1 MESEWIIVIS
11 VDLNCDLGESF
22 GVFRVGNDE
31 EIMKYVSSVNIA
43 CGFHAGDPTIMN
55 RTVELACKN
64 DVKIGAHPGYPD
76 LTGFGRRNMNLTP
89 DEIYTN
95 VLYQI
100 GALNAFVIAHGTS
113 LHHVKPHGALY
124 NMCAIN
130 PQLADAVAKAVY
142 AFDPN
147 LTLYGLANSEL
158 IKAGKKYSLKTA
170 QEVFAD
176 RTYQANG
183 TLTPRT
189 ESNALI
195 TDEQQSIKQTIQ
207 MVLENQITCITGET
221 IPIMADTICLHG
233 DGEHALSF
241 VRKIRTA
248 FQNAGIAIK

>member
-1 MESEWIIVIS
+1 
-11 VDLNCDLGESF
+11 
-22 GVFRVGNDE
+22 
-31 EIMKYVSSVNIA
+31 
-43 CGFHAGDPTIMN
+43 MN

-100 GALNAFVIAHGTS
+100 GALNAFVIAHGNS

-158 IKAGKKYSLKTA
+158 IKAGEKYSLKTA

-241 VRKIRTA
+241 ARKIIMELR
-248 FQNAGIAIK
+248 NAGIVVK

>member
-1 MESEWIIVIS
+1 MESEWVIVLS

-22 GVFRVGNDE
+22 GVFRIGNDE

-43 CGFHAGDPTIMN
+43 CGFHAGDPIIMN

-64 DVKIGAHPGYPD
+64 NVKIGAHPGFPD

-89 DEIYTN
+89 DEVYAN

-100 GALNAFVIAHGTS
+100 GALNAFVIAHGTI

-124 NMCAIN
+124 NMSAVN
-130 PQLADAVAKAVY
+130 PYLADAVAKAVY
-142 AFDPN
+142 DFNPN

-158 IKAGKKYSLKTA
+158 IKAGERYSLKTA
-170 QEVFAD
+170 QEVFGD

-195 TDEQQSIKQTIQ
+195 TDELQSIKQTIQ

-221 IPIMADTICLHG
+221 IPITADTICLHG

-241 VRKIRTA
+241 AQKIRTVL
-248 FQNAGIAIK
+248 QNEGIVIK

>member
-1 MESEWIIVIS
+1 MLS

-22 GVFRVGNDE
+22 GVYRVGNDK
-31 EIMKYVSSVNIA
+31 EIMKFVSSVNIA

-55 RTVELACKN
+55 QTVELACQN
-64 DVKIGAHPGYPD
+64 DVKIGAHPGYLD
-76 LTGFGRRNMNLTP
+76 LTGFGRRNINLTP
-89 DEIYTN
+89 DEVYAN

-124 NMCAIN
+124 NMSAVN
-130 PQLADAVAKAVY
+130 PHLAEAVAKAVY
-142 AFDPN
+142 DFDPS

-158 IKAGKKYSLKTA
+158 IKAGEKYSLKTA

-176 RTYQANG
+176 RTYQADG

-195 TDEQQSIKQTIQ
+195 TDERQSINQTLQ
-207 MVLENQITCITGET
+207 MVLDNQITCITGET
-221 IPIMADTICLHG
+221 IPIVADTICLHG

-241 VRKIRTA
+241 AQKIRTA
-248 FQNAGIAIK
+248 FEKEGISIK

>member
-1 MESEWIIVIS
+1 MESEWIIVLS

-31 EIMKYVSSVNIA
+31 KIMKYVSSVNIA

-55 RTVELACKN
+55 QTVEIACKN

-89 DEIYTN
+89 DEVYAN

-113 LHHVKPHGALY
+113 LNHVKPHGALY
-124 NMCAIN
+124 NMCAVN
-130 PQLADAVAKAVY
+130 PHLAMAVAKAVY
-142 AFDPN
+142 DFNPS

-158 IKAGKKYSLKTA
+158 IKAGKKYRLKTA

-176 RTYQANG
+176 RTYQADG

-207 MVLENQITCITGET
+207 MVIENQITCVTGET
-221 IPIMADTICLHG
+221 IPIVADTICLHG

-241 VRKIRTA
+241 ARKIRMA
-248 FQNAGIAIK
+248 FEEECILIK

>member
-1 MESEWIIVIS
+1 MESEWFIVLS

-22 GVFRVGNDE
+22 GVFKIGNDK
-31 EIMKYVSSVNIA
+31 EIMKYVSSINIA

-55 RTVELACKN
+55 RTVEIACEN
-64 DVKIGAHPGYPD
+64 AVKIGAHPGFPD
-76 LTGFGRRNMNLTP
+76 LMGFGRRNMNLTP
-89 DEIYTN
+89 DEVYTN

-100 GALNAFVIAHGTS
+100 GALSAFVIAHGTR

-130 PQLADAVAKAVY
+130 PYLADSVAKAVY
-142 AFDPN
+142 DFDPN

-158 IKAGKKYSLKTA
+158 IKAGETYGLKTA

-176 RTYQANG
+176 RTYQADG

-189 ESNALI
+189 EPHAFI
-195 TDEQQSIKQTIQ
+195 TDEQQSINQILQ
-207 MVLENQITCITGET
+207 MVIENQLTCITGET
-221 IPIMADTICLHG
+221 IPIVADTICLHG

-241 VRKIRTA
+241 ARKIRTT
-248 FQNAGIAIK
+248 FEKEGILIG